1 MKLFLPLGF
10 SLDPTTGEYA
20 DRVMQAGNTAQK
32 NMHEFLQARG
42 IKRKFGSGLLKQL
55 RAHHRDG
62 ALDELITRYRATL
75 ALGQI
80 ADPAPET
87 TKEYEASRYL
97 RHELRDHVTEAPSPR
112 GPLFD
117 VLSLLQQQTGRRIE
131 GHHVLAWRSSRRP
144 SLRQLPRTGA
154 NASHA
159 AAHESTQ
166 AREADGNLAPVNT
179 PLGAEENGGAVA
191 TIAAITAR
199 TSTIENPAS
208 TTAEAIPTST
218 AVEATP
224 ALTTAAKLAA
234 DDVAEEK
241 HAAAVPAAE
250 EKLSAAAIAV
260 AEEKGTTAVI
270 AVAEVKVTTAAS
282 SADAA
287 QPLADSGDDSSDDDV
302 VWIPAPRGL
311 PVTTGTGSVRNADDG
326 RDDSEASETEWVP
339 TENLAAPPST
349 APQLYNSRAIT
360 NSYMRNEPLSVE
372 PSLKT
377 KLATAVD
384 DFETRNLHQ
393 RAAVADHFD
402 DFAELFTSR

>member
-1 MKLFLPLGF
+1 
-10 SLDPTTGEYA
+10 
-20 DRVMQAGNTAQK
+20 
-32 NMHEFLQARG
+32 
-42 IKRKFGSGLLKQL
+42 
-55 RAHHRDG
+55 
-62 ALDELITRYRATL
+62 
-75 ALGQI
+75 
-80 ADPAPET
+80 
-87 TKEYEASRYL
+87 
-97 RHELRDHVTEAPSPR
+97 
-112 GPLFD
+112 
-117 VLSLLQQQTGRRIE
+117 
-131 GHHVLAWRSSRRP
+131 
-144 SLRQLPRTGA
+144 
-154 NASHA
+154 
-159 AAHESTQ
+159 
-166 AREADGNLAPVNT
+166 
-179 PLGAEENGGAVA
+179 
-191 TIAAITAR
+191 AR
-199 TSTIENPAS
+199 TSTVENPAS

-250 EKLSAAAIAV
+250 EKLSAAAVPA
-260 AEEKGTTAVI
+260 AEEKLSVA
-270 AVAEVKVTTAAS
+270 AVAEVKVTTAVS

-302 VWIPAPRGL
+302 VWIPAPSGL

-326 RDDSEASETEWVP
+326 HDDSEASETEWVP

-349 APQLYNSRAIT
+349 APQLYNIRAIT

-393 RAAVADHFD
+393 SAAVADHFD